1 MGSTSSRNNR
11 GSPYL
16 NILMPVVAGIL
27 IGVAGYLIKIVM
39 SSVSLNAGFLI
50 GVLTQP
56 LACVSR
62 VLGLV
67 GFRIFQ
73 KSLFK
78 GKVSVVTPIMS
89 GLSILIPVALAILF
103 LGEPSPPL
111 KLVGIVLILVGVAG
125 LRD

>member
-1 MGSTSSRNNR
+1 MGSTSSRNSR
-11 GSPYL
+11 GNPYIS
-16 NILMPVVAGIL
+16 ILMPVIAGVL

-39 SSVSLNAGFLI
+39 SSVSLNAGFLV

-56 LACVSR
+56 LAYVSG

-67 GFRIFQ
+67 GFLLFQ
-73 KSLFK
+73 KSLYK

-89 GLSILIPVALAILF
+89 GLSILIPVALAILL

>member
-11 GSPYL
+11 SSPYL

-39 SSVSLNAGFLI
+39 SSISLSTSFVIDILM
-50 GVLTQP
+50 QP
-56 LACVSR
+56 LAYGAGI
-62 VLGLV
+62 LGLV
-67 GFRIFQ
+67 GFLIFQ

-89 GLSILIPVALAILF
+89 GLSILIPVALAILL